1 MATQSQG
8 VVAHVCRL
16 TLVCVVAS
24 AAACGSDET
33 ATKASSPPAPE
44 IPIPAAAAERLAGS
58 IRFATISHADS
69 AAFDKT
75 QFAGLHAYLVQH
87 FPGVHAALERE
98 VIADYSLLY
107 KWQGSDVSLKPVLL
121 LGHMDVVPVEA
132 GTEQTWAQPPFSG
145 AIADGF
151 IWGRG
156 AIDNK
161 SAVVGT
167 LEAVELLL
175 SAGFRPKRTVYLAF
189 GHDEEVGG
197 TRGAMRVADALRARG
212 VRFELALDEGG
223 VLGDGL
229 LTGVAAPTAL
239 VGIAE
244 KGFASVELSVAGVG
258 GHSSLPPRES
268 AIGILSHAVGRLE
281 EHQMPARLEGAT
293 RQMFERIAPQFPAV
307 QRALFANLWLTRPLV
322 LSRLEQNPTTNAM
335 IRTTTATTIFQ
346 AGTKENVLASS
357 ARAVVNFRILPGDS
371 VAGVVKHVRKTVAD
385 DRVDVRLAASFTAE
399 PSAITRTDSWAF
411 TTVAKTVQS
420 LATETVVSPYLVVV
434 VTDARYYAPLSDNVL
449 RFLPVRLQQVD
460 LPRVHG
466 TNERLAV
473 RDYEWAIRFYHE
485 LIRNLAG

>member
-1 MATQSQG
+1 MATQIQWG
-8 VVAHVCRL
+8 IAHVRRL
-16 TLVCVVAS
+16 TLVCIAVS
-24 AAACGSDET
+24 AIACGSDET
-33 ATKASSPPAPE
+33 ATKASSPRTPE
-44 IPIPAAAAERLAGS
+44 IRVPAGAAERLAGS
-58 IRFATISHADS
+58 IQFATISHADS

-75 QFAGLHAYLVQH
+75 AFDGLHAYLVRH
-87 FPGVHAALERE
+87 FPKVHAALERE

-107 KWQGSDVSLKPVLL
+107 KWQGSDASLKPVLL
-121 LGHMDVVPVEA
+121 LGHMDVVPIEP
-132 GTEQTWAQPPFSG
+132 GTEHNWAKPPFSG

-161 SAVVGT
+161 SAVAGT
-167 LEAVELLL
+167 LEAIELLL
-175 SAGFRPKRTVYLAF
+175 GAGFQPKRTIYLAF

-197 TRGAMRVADALRARG
+197 TRGARHVAEVLRARG

-223 VLGDGL
+223 VVGDGL
-229 LTGVAAPTAL
+229 LQGVAAPTAL

-244 KGFASVELSVAGVG
+244 KGFASDELRVAGVG

-268 AIGILSHAVGRLE
+268 AIGILSNAVGRLE
-281 EHQMPARLEGAT
+281 ENQMPARLEGAT
-293 RQMFERIAPQFPAV
+293 RQMFERIAPQFPAL
-307 QRALFANLWLTRPLV
+307 QRALFANLWATRPLV
-322 LSRLEQNPTTNAM
+322 LARLEQNPTTNAL

-371 VAGVVKHVRKTVAD
+371 IAGVLKHVRRTVAD
-385 DRVDVRLAASFTAE
+385 DRVEVRLAASFTAE
-399 PSAITRTDSWAF
+399 PSAITRTDSRAF
-411 TTVAKTVQS
+411 TSVEKSVRS
-420 LATETVVSPYLVVV
+420 LAAETFVLPYLVVV
-434 VTDARYYAPLSDNVL
+434 VTDARYYAPLSESVL
-449 RFLPVRLQQVD
+449 RFLPVKLQRLD

-466 TNERLAV
+466 TNERISI